1 MKQLSVFLE
10 NREGRLE
17 DVLEILKNRNINILS
32 LSLADSSEF
41 GVLRMIVSDP
51 EEGKKALKEKEI
63 SVRLTD
69 VLVVRVPHCVGGL
82 QRILVPIL
90 HEKMNV
96 EYLYALTTTKENA
109 IIVLKTSELEKTRA
123 VLQKENIELISAE
136 MLLDK

>member
-1 MKQLSVFLE
+1 MKQLSVFVE

-51 EEGKKALKEKEI
+51 EEGKKALKENEI
-63 SVRLTD
+63 SARLTD
-69 VLVVRVPHCVGGL
+69 VLAVQVPHCVGGL

-90 HEKMNV
+90 HEKINV
-96 EYLYALTTTKENA
+96 EYLYALATTKENA
-109 IIVLKTSELEKTRA
+109 VIVLKTSDLERTRA
-123 VLQKENIELISAE
+123 VLQKENIDLISAE
-136 MLLDK
+136 MLTDK